1 MQPSITL
8 PKLSPAILMI
18 MFSTLIVQAPTSTLA
33 NSIKHLK
40 MQTSVSSNF
49 CILSFRLN
57 NSWPRGYERKGTAL
71 TSMGSFDE
79 AIETYKQG
87 LAHDPNNAALQN
99 GLKTAE
105 EKKSS
110 GGANPMMNQAYLQGM
125 MKLISNPETKDFIQ
139 DPEFMQKVQMIMQ
152 NPASF
157 QYFSSDPKI
166 KKAFEVISSDIP
178 ADFDFE
184 NLMKGK
190 NPGPSD
196 YAPKK

>member
-1 MQPSITL
+1 MYRVTF
-8 PKLSPAILMI
+8 LSYL
-18 MFSTLIVQAPTSTLA
+18 
-33 NSIKHLK
+33 
-40 MQTSVSSNF
+40 
-49 CILSFRLN
+49 RLN
-57 NSWPRGYERKGTAL
+57 NSWSRGYERKGTAL

-87 LAHDPNNAALQN
+87 LTHDPNNAGLQN
-99 GLKTAE
+99 GLKSAE

-110 GGANPMMNQAYLQGM
+110 SENPMMNQAYLQGM

-152 NPASF
+152 NPAAF

-190 NPGPSD
+190 NSRPNES
-196 YAPKK
+196 APKK

>member
-1 MQPSITL
+1 MLPSIIS
-8 PKLSPAILMI
+8 PKPSVAILTI
-18 MFSTLIVQAPTSTLA
+18 MSSTPIVPGHTLIWDSLT
-33 NSIKHLK
+33 KRLK
-40 MQTSVSSNF
+40 MQINVSSN
-49 CILSFRLN
+49 LSFYHRLN
-57 NSWPRGYERKGTAL
+57 GSWPRGYERKGTAL

-87 LAHDPNNAALQN
+87 LTHDPNNAGLQN
-99 GLKTAE
+99 GLKSAE

-152 NPASF
+152 NPAAF
-157 QYFSSDPKI
+157 QYYSSDPKI

-190 NPGPSD
+190 NPGANEP
-196 YAPKK
+196 APKK